1 MHAAGGPSCPSRRR
15 PAGGPVGPRLR
26 NQGFTLRVS
35 VSVFGLGL
43 VGQWARRRPG
53 PRASLSANPN
63 SGRGTTSC
71 TRNRRDKQIQAS
83 ARARPAVTGTRSAG
97 PPADRAAAAF
107 LGFRVRVSARA
118 RGPTGNGGPG
128 SQQRGPLCRVCE
140 RAARDCPPPI
150 LRAPPSHG
158 RSRKPNSCVCGPG
171 HWPRSESSDAESA
184 ERARNGGGGPRRL
197 RPSSGRAIGNPNSIQ
212 PRGVTGAPLTGNW
225 PAVAARPLERR
236 QQSEGKLCA
245 GRGARGPGNYTQVC
259 LHPATGHL
267 VIIRHADSNQP
278 RAVRGGA
285 QGPGYG

>member
-1 MHAAGGPSCPSRRR
+1 MHAARGPSCPSRRR

-128 SQQRGPLCRVCE
+128 SQQRGPLCRE

>member
-158 RSRKPNSCVCGPG
+158 RSRKPNSCVCGPAPS
-171 HWPRSESSDAESA
+171 PRTR
-184 ERARNGGGGPRRL
+184 RARRERGTAEEALAGCVRRAGGRSGTRTASSHAASPAL
-197 RPSSGRAIGNPNSIQ
+197 R
-212 PRGVTGAPLTGNW
+212 
-225 PAVAARPLERR
+225 
-236 QQSEGKLCA
+236 
-245 GRGARGPGNYTQVC
+245 
-259 LHPATGHL
+259 
-267 VIIRHADSNQP
+267 
-278 RAVRGGA
+278 
-285 QGPGYG
+285 